1 MSDSEEEHTCVLDD
15 KTDEKEEED
24 DVSEVD
30 TEEEVAEIAG
40 ETAMSSCVLHHD
52 VPVQHDVETV
62 GSALEATST
71 TREETQDSHK
81 TTTATEMDEGPAA
94 TCWVC
99 FATVED
105 EPTAKW
111 LRPCH
116 CRGTSKWV
124 HEACLQRWID
134 EKQKGNSTTTVRCP
148 QCEAEYI
155 IVFPSCSPLVKILE
169 GVDSWLLSIS
179 PYCAGIG
186 FCISVYWCSWTFGFL
201 TVVQVMGLQ
210 EGTQTIDKA
219 DPLVAMI
226 MLPTIPYMLILAR
239 MIPWDQYLL
248 RVWRRHGSKLP
259 FIKHAPAAYA
269 REPAE
274 GGDGADTVKSGLRLF
289 IGAMALPTMA
299 TICGK
304 LFFRSVRPN
313 WQRAILG
320 GIFYVAVK
328 GVVKIY
334 YKQGQ
339 YERQANRV
347 ILDFHPREEEGEVP
361 LVQGV
366 EDEV

>member
-1 MSDSEEEHTCVLDD
+1 MSDSEEEHKCVSEDE
-15 KTDEKEEED
+15 TDEEDEEED
-24 DVSEVD
+24 VYVVD
-30 TEEEVAEIAG
+30 AEEEVAEIAG
-40 ETAMSSCVLHHD
+40 ETALSCPVLHHD
-52 VPVQHDVETV
+52 VQVQHDDDTV
-62 GSALEATST
+62 DSALGASST
-71 TREETQDSHK
+71 TKESKQESYK
-81 TTTATEMDEGPAA
+81 TTTATEMDIPAA

-134 EKQKGNSTTTVRCP
+134 EKQKGNSTTKVRCP

-248 RVWRRHGSKLP
+248 RVWRRHGNKLP

-289 IGAMALPTMA
+289 LGAMALPTMA

-320 GIFYVAVK
+320 GIFYIAVK